1 VYCKRTIDP
10 SWGFDLAVFLREEV
24 MHQPIRDNLEE
35 YLKGS
40 TQQLPQAFHAH
51 LVACEECASELRL
64 FETQANMLRSLRSVA
79 DVGPNPGFYARVMGR
94 VEEQGRASVWSVF
107 LQPSFGRRLA
117 IASATLVVL
126 LGTYLITTEPG
137 APNVALAPAAATD
150 TVSSAPASE
159 TGPPQ
164 DSLQQQR
171 RRDAVLVDLA
181 SFHE

>member
-1 VYCKRTIDP
+1 
-10 SWGFDLAVFLREEV
+10 
-24 MHQPIRDNLEE
+24 MHQPIRHNLEE

-40 TQQLPQAFHAH
+40 TQKVPQAFHAH

-64 FETQANMLRSLRSVA
+64 LETQANMLRLLRSDA
-79 DVGPNPGFYARVMGR
+79 DVGPSPGFYARVMGR
-94 VEEQGRASVWSVF
+94 VEEQDRGSIWSVF

-126 LGTYLITTEPG
+126 LGTYLVTTEPG
-137 APNVALAPAAATD
+137 DQSVALAPTVVTD
-150 TVSSAPASE
+150 PVSGPASD
-159 TGPPQ
+159 TGAVQ
-164 DSLQQQR
+164 DNLQQQR

>member
-1 VYCKRTIDP
+1 
-10 SWGFDLAVFLREEV
+10 
-24 MHQPIRDNLEE
+24 MHQPIRDNLED

-40 TQQLPQAFHAH
+40 IQQVPQAFHAH

-64 FETQANMLRSLRSVA
+64 LETQANMLRSLRSVE
-79 DVGPNPGFYARVMGR
+79 DVGPSPGFYARVR
-94 VEEQGRASVWSVF
+94 ERIEDQGKASIWSVF

-126 LGTYLITTEPG
+126 LGTYLVTTEPG
-137 APNVALAPAAATD
+137 DQSVALAPTTVATD
-150 TVSSAPASE
+150 TTSTADA
-159 TGPPQ
+159 GAIQ
-164 DSLQQQR
+164 DSLQQQ

>member
-1 VYCKRTIDP
+1 
-10 SWGFDLAVFLREEV
+10 

-40 TQQLPQAFHAH
+40 TRQVPQAFHAH

-64 FETQANMLRSLRSVA
+64 LETQANMLRSLRSNA
-79 DVGPNPGFYARVMGR
+79 DVEPAPGFYARVMGR
-94 VEEQGRASVWSVF
+94 IEEQGRGSVWSVF

-126 LGTYLITTEPG
+126 LATYLVTTEPG
-137 APNVALAPAAATD
+137 DQTVAVVPPAVVTEPRSVD
-150 TVSSAPASE
+150 TGV
-159 TGPPQ
+159 
-164 DSLQQQR
+164 DSLRQQQ

>member
-1 VYCKRTIDP
+1 
-10 SWGFDLAVFLREEV
+10 

-40 TQQLPQAFHAH
+40 TQQVPQAFHAH

-64 FETQANMLRSLRSVA
+64 LETQANMLQSLRSVA
-79 DVGPNPGFYARVMGR
+79 DVGPNPGFYARVMERIENEGR
-94 VEEQGRASVWSVF
+94 TSVWSVF

-117 IASATLVVL
+117 IASAALVVL
-126 LGTYLITTEPG
+126 LGTYLVSTEPG
-137 APNVALAPAAATD
+137 SPSAASAPVVATD
-150 TVSSAPASE
+150 TVNATASE
-159 TGPPQ
+159 AGAIQ

-171 RRDAVLVDLA
+171 QRDAVLVDLA

>member
-1 VYCKRTIDP
+1 
-10 SWGFDLAVFLREEV
+10 
-24 MHQPIRDNLEE
+24 MHQPIRDNLED

-40 TQQLPQAFHAH
+40 TRQVPQAFHAH

-64 FETQANMLRSLRSVA
+64 LETQANMLRSLRSVE
-79 DVGPNPGFYARVMGR
+79 DVGPMPGFYARVRERIEDQGR
-94 VEEQGRASVWSVF
+94 VSVWSIF

-126 LGTYLITTEPG
+126 LGTYLVTTEPG
-137 APNVALAPAAATD
+137 DQSVALAPTTVATD
-150 TVSSAPASE
+150 TTSTADA
-159 TGPPQ
+159 GAIQ
-164 DSLQQQR
+164 DSLQQQ

>member
-1 VYCKRTIDP
+1 
-10 SWGFDLAVFLREEV
+10 

-40 TQQLPQAFHAH
+40 TRQVPQAFHAH

-64 FETQANMLRSLRSVA
+64 LETQANMLRSLRSVE
-79 DVGPNPGFYARVMGR
+79 DVGPIPGFYARVRERIEDQGR
-94 VEEQGRASVWSVF
+94 VSVWSIF

-126 LGTYLITTEPG
+126 LGTYLVTTEPG
-137 APNVALAPAAATD
+137 DQSAASIPSVATD
-150 TVSSAPASE
+150 IVSTPAPEASAVD
-159 TGPPQ
+159 

-171 RRDAVLVDLA
+171 QRNAVLVDLA

>member
-1 VYCKRTIDP
+1 
-10 SWGFDLAVFLREEV
+10 
-24 MHQPIRDNLEE
+24 MHQPIRDSLEE

-40 TQQLPQAFHAH
+40 TQKVPQAFHAH

-64 FETQANMLRSLRSVA
+64 LETQANMLRSLRSDA
-79 DVGPNPGFYARVMGR
+79 GVGPSPGFYARVMER
-94 VEEQGRASVWSVF
+94 VEEQDRGSIWSVF

-126 LGTYLITTEPG
+126 LGTYLVTTETG
-137 APNVALAPAAATD
+137 DQSVALAPTVVTDPVSGPAAD
-150 TVSSAPASE
+150 TGAV
-159 TGPPQ
+159 Q